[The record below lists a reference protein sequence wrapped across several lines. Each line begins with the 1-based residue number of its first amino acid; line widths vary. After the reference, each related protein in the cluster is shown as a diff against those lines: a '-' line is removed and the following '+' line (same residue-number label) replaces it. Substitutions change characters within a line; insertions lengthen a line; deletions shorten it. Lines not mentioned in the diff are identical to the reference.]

1 MYKIWGF
8 SMCSDCK
15 DNDFD
20 IWKAR
25 LFIQNDLLRQKN
37 YFRRKFYKR
46 QRQYA
51 PRRLQPFAAWK
62 FFFSPW
68 YFFLSPWYFSLSAK
82 IFFITNFVTDVTN
95 FLTHVTNFVIRVTNF
110 VTNFY
115 LADGENCL
123 GRQEKVS
130 RRKEMFA
137 REQWRDAAAYGRFSR
152 RKMKIFPPCIREKTT
167 FFIILQG

>member
-1 MYKIWGF
+1 MYKIWGL
-8 SMCSDCK
+8 SWCSDCK

-46 QRQYA
+46 QRQHA
-51 PRRLQPFAAWK
+51 PRRPQPFAAWK

-68 YFFLSPWYFSLSAK
+68 YFFLSPWYFFLPAK
-82 IFFITNFVTDVTN
+82 IFFITNFVTAVTN

-110 VTNFY
+110 VTNF
-115 LADGENCL
+115 CL
-123 GRQEKVS
+123 GIVRNVIHDSKIFQGE
-130 RRKEMFA
+130 RKKLLGDN
-137 REQWRDAAAYGRFSR
+137 WDYAAATDCF
-152 RKMKIFPPCIREKTT
+152 
-167 FFIILQG
+167 